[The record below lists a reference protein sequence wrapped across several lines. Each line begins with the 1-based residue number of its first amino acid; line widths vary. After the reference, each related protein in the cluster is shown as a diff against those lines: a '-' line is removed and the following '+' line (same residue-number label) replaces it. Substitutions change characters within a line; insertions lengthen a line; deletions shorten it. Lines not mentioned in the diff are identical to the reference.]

1 MADFEDIIVS
11 SRIRLARNFNDVVF
25 PNRIKSKT
33 DADKVISRCFD
44 VFDKFENYKV
54 CDLGQN
60 ILLSMQEKHL
70 ISEMLCKNREYG
82 ALSLSHDETISI
94 MINEEEHI
102 REQCILKG
110 FKLDEA
116 LCRLNEV
123 DDEILEK
130 LPIAYSH
137 ELGFLTTCPSN
148 LGTGMRASVMLFLP
162 ALSLTNSIENLVQTL
177 SKVGLTV
184 RGNYGEGTNASGFMF
199 QVSNSQTLGLNEQ
212 QIISNVQT
220 AVLKVCEKERE
231 AQKNLLGTIFDE
243 LKDKTMRAYGTLKF
257 AYKLSSEEAVS
268 LLSYLR
274 FGVSLNIINFLSIDK
289 IDELLNSVLPNTLCT
304 IKEDDSIKDLDIFRA
319 KYIRENI

>member
-1 MADFEDIIVS
+1 MTEFDDIIVS
-11 SRIRLARNFNDVVF
+11 SRIRLARNLNDIAF
-25 PNRIKSKT
+25 PHKIKSKT
-33 DADKVISRCFD
+33 DADSVISRCFD
-44 VFDKFENYKV
+44 VFSSFENYKV
-54 CDLGQN
+54 SDLDEK

-70 ISEMLCKNREYG
+70 ISDLLCKNKQYG
-82 ALSLSHDETISI
+82 AISLSHDETISI

-116 LCRLNEV
+116 LSKLNEV
-123 DDEILEK
+123 DDIILEK

-162 ALSLTNSIENLVQTL
+162 ALSITNSIETLVQTL

-199 QVSNSQTLGLNEQ
+199 QISNSQTLGLSEQ
-212 QIISNVQT
+212 QIIANVQT
-220 AVLKVCEKERE
+220 AVQKICEKERE
-231 AQKNLLGTIFDE
+231 TQQNLIRTKFDE
-243 LKDKTMRAYGTLKF
+243 LKDKIMRAYGTLKY

-274 FGVSLNIINFLSIDK
+274 FGINLNIINFLSLNK
-289 IDELLNSVLPNTLCT
+289 VDELLNSVLPNNLLL
-304 IKEDDSIKDLDIFRA
+304 ISEEDAPQDLDIFRA
-319 KYIRENI
+319 KFVSQNL